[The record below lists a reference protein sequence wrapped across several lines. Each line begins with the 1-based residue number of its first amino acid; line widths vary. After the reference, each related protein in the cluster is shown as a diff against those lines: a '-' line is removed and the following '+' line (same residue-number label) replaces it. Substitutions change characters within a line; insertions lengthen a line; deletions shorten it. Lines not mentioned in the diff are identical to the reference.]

1 MIVERRQNIA
11 DLEKEIEL
19 KNETIAVNDMLH
31 NDFKERIKDKYL
43 YSSNDEL
50 SDYISD
56 EDRRELGRQ
65 QFWKNKLEARQS
77 MKSVA
82 TKNCVQPTCKKCG
95 FISKCESGLKIHI
108 KKKH

>member
-50 SDYISD
+50 SDYIS
-56 EDRRELGRQ
+56 
-65 QFWKNKLEARQS
+65 
-77 MKSVA
+77 
-82 TKNCVQPTCKKCG
+82 
-95 FISKCESGLKIHI
+95 
-108 KKKH
+108 